1 MVEVSD
7 QEFTMI
13 KDFIV
18 TDLGDAIQWDD
29 PNMDQTLKDKYI
41 QITQIL
47 NAFGPDTSPQS
58 PDTSATA
65 APGA

>member
-29 PNMDQTLKDKYI
+29 PNMDQTLKEKYI

-47 NAFGPDTSPQS
+47 NAFGVDQGTSQDT
-58 PDTSATA
+58 AA

>member
-7 QEFTMI
+7 EEFTMI
-13 KDFIV
+13 KDFVV
-18 TDLGDAIQWDD
+18 TELGDAIQWDD
-29 PNMDQTLKDKYI
+29 PNMDPALKEKYI

-47 NAFGPDTSPQS
+47 NAFGVDQGTSQDT
-58 PDTSATA
+58 AAA

>member
-7 QEFTMI
+7 EEFTMI
-13 KDFIV
+13 KDFVI

-29 PNMDQTLKDKYI
+29 PNMDQALKEKYI

-47 NAFGPDTSPQS
+47 NAFGPEAAQPADS
-58 PDTSATA
+58 SAVA
-65 APGA
+65 APGG